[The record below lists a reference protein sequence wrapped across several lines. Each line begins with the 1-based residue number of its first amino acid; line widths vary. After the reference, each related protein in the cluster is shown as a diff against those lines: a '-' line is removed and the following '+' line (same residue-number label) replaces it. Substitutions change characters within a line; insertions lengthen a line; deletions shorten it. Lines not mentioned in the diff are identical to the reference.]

1 MVSEQRIKYYHLCV
15 PVTCTKQR
23 FYLFSYG
30 VQSAPGGYK
39 HQFINNPPDRLLC
52 LFCKLPVRDAYQ
64 HNSHGCGQLFCS
76 TCFMSQVKGGVKA
89 CPACQNLFSST
100 NTVQDIRADNEIK
113 HLQAKC
119 SSWSNG
125 CRWMGDLMRADEHIQ
140 ECLFLI
146 VPCTNICGETMQRRF
161 LNNHL
166 MRTCSRR
173 SHQCPHCKL
182 QGEYCTIMG
191 SEHLD
196 RCPDL
201 KITCTICDKDVKRRM
216 MEVHKR
222 ACQIEP
228 VPCQYQH
235 VGCSARPRRQDI
247 PQHNLEAM
255 GNHLQLAISFIAKQR
270 QEIAQKDQEI
280 AHKDDKIKQ
289 QCQEIAQKD
298 KKIAEHQC
306 QKIKQESEKEQHKKI
321 DQQIQQTAQ
330 HHTQIGQQYYKT
342 IIQPKQKK

>member
-1 MVSEQRIKYYHLCV
+1 
-15 PVTCTKQR
+15 
-23 FYLFSYG
+23 
-30 VQSAPGGYK
+30 
-39 HQFINNPPDRLLC
+39 
-52 LFCKLPVRDAYQ
+52 
-64 HNSHGCGQLFCS
+64 
-76 TCFMSQVKGGVKA
+76 
-89 CPACQNLFSST
+89 
-100 NTVQDIRADNEIK
+100 
-113 HLQAKC
+113 
-119 SSWSNG
+119 
-125 CRWMGDLMRADEHIQ
+125 
-140 ECLFLI
+140 
-146 VPCTNICGETMQRRF
+146 MQRKS

-166 MRTCSRR
+166 MRICPRR

-182 QGEYCTIMG
+182 QGEYRTIMG
-191 SEHLD
+191 PEHLD

-201 KITCTICDKDVKRRM
+201 KITCTICDKNVKRRM

-235 VGCSARPRRQDI
+235 VGCSARLRRQDI

-255 GNHLQLAISFIAKQR
+255 GNHLQLAISFITKQR

-306 QKIKQESEKEQHKKI
+306 QKIKQEGEKEQHKKL
-321 DQQIQQTAQ
+321 TSKSSRL
-330 HHTQIGQQYYKT
+330 HSTTHTHTHTHTQIGQQYYKT